1 VLREGSKRRMSW
13 LRVVRAIVWKDVVAE
28 WRTREVLSAMFAF
41 ALLVILIFNLAF
53 EPRTEEVRKVVPGA
67 LWVAFTFAGMLGLNR
82 SFVLEKDR
90 GSLDGLLLGPM
101 DRSLIYLAKWL
112 SNWLFISL
120 IELITLPLASALFNL
135 NLIRADLLLIT
146 ALGTGGY
153 AGVGTLFSAMT
164 ANTRTR
170 EVLLPVLLFPVA
182 VPLLLAAVK
191 ATGGLLDGD
200 TLAGVGHWLQIL
212 VVFDIIFVTLAY
224 MLFDYVVE
232 E

>member
-1 VLREGSKRRMSW
+1 MSLW
-13 LRVVRAIVWKDVVAE
+13 RIVGAIVWKDVVAE
-28 WRTREVLSAMFAF
+28 WRTKELLSAMFAL
-41 ALLVILIFNLAF
+41 AVLVILIFNFAF
-53 EPRTEEVRKVVPGA
+53 ELRVGNVREVVTGA

-82 SFVLEKDR
+82 SFALEKDR

-101 DRSLIYLAKWL
+101 DRSAIYLAKWL
-112 SNWLFISL
+112 SNWIFISL
-120 IELITLPLASALFNL
+120 IVVITLPLASALFNL

-200 TLAGVGHWLQIL
+200 TLVGVGHWLQML
-212 VVFDIIFVTLAY
+212 VGFDIIFLTLAY
-224 MLFDYVVE
+224 VLFDYVVE

>member
-1 VLREGSKRRMSW
+1 MNLWQIVG
-13 LRVVRAIVWKDVVAE
+13 AIVWKDVMAE
-28 WRTREVLSAMFAF
+28 WHTKEVLSAMFAF
-41 ALLVILIFNLAF
+41 AALVILIFNLAF
-53 EPRTEEVRKVVPGA
+53 ELRVGNVREMVPGA
-67 LWVAFTFAGMLGLNR
+67 LWVAFTFSGMLGLNR
-82 SFVLEKDR
+82 SFTLEKDR

-101 DRSLIYLAKWL
+101 DHSAIYLAKWL

-120 IELITLPLASALFNL
+120 IEAITLPLASALFNL

-153 AGVGTLFSAMT
+153 AGVGTLFSALT
-164 ANTRTR
+164 VSARTR
-170 EVLLPVLLFPVA
+170 EMLLPALLFPIT

-200 TLAGVGHWLQIL
+200 TLAGVGHWLSLLIA
-212 VVFDIIFVTLAY
+212 FDLIFVTLAY
-224 MLFDYVVE
+224 ILFDYVVE

>member
-1 VLREGSKRRMSW
+1 MSW
-13 LRVVRAIVWKDVVAE
+13 WRIVGAIVWKDVVAE
-28 WRTREVLSAMFAF
+28 WRTKELLSAMFAL
-41 ALLVILIFNLAF
+41 AALVILIFNLAF
-53 EPRTEEVRKVVPGA
+53 ELRVGNVREVVPGA
-67 LWVAFTFAGMLGLNR
+67 LWVAFIFAGMLGLNR

-101 DRSLIYLAKWL
+101 DHSIIYLAKWL

-120 IELITLPLASALFNL
+120 VEALTLLLASALFNL

-153 AGVGTLFSAMT
+153 AGVGTLFSVLT

-170 EVLLPVLLFPVA
+170 EVLLPVLLFPV
-182 VPLLLAAVK
+182 VMPLLLAAVK
-191 ATGGLLDGD
+191 ATGGLLNGD
-200 TLAGVGHWLQIL
+200 TLAEVSHWLQIL
-212 VVFDIIFVTLAY
+212 IGFDLIFVALAY
-224 MLFDYVVE
+224 VLFHYVVE

>member
-1 VLREGSKRRMSW
+1 MSLW
-13 LRVVRAIVWKDVVAE
+13 RIAGAIVWKDVVAE

-41 ALLVILIFNLAF
+41 AVLVILIFNLAF
-53 EPRTEEVRKVVPGA
+53 DLRVGNVREVVPGA
-67 LWVAFTFAGMLGLNR
+67 LWVAITFAGMLGLNR
-82 SFVLEKDR
+82 SFVLERDR

-101 DRSLIYLAKWL
+101 DRSVIYLAKWL
-112 SNWLFISL
+112 SNWLFMSVV
-120 IELITLPLASALFNL
+120 EAVTLPLASALFNL

-182 VPLLLAAVK
+182 VPLLLAAIK
-191 ATGGLLDGD
+191 ATGGLLDGG
-200 TLAGVGHWLQIL
+200 TLAGVSHWLQIL
-212 VVFDIIFVTLAY
+212 IGFDLIFVILAY
-224 MLFDYVVE
+224 VLFDYVVE